1 VTADPDI
8 DRVAEVLAAGGVA
21 VLPTDTLYGLCALAT
36 DATATNRIFDIK
48 GRTAT
53 VPIAVLCADADQAL
67 SLTTPEAARGVQ
79 RAAADWWPGPLT
91 LVVPRRDGLDLHLGE
106 PEHTIGLRVPA
117 NDLLRAV
124 AARVGPIAATSANR
138 HGAPPITQA
147 AQVPDALGDG
157 VDLVIDG
164 GELAAGASTVI
175 DATSWPWTQLRAGPV
190 PFMSLIADAEPPGE
204 R

>member
-1 VTADPDI
+1 MTDI
-8 DRVAEVLAAGGVA
+8 DRAAEVLAAGGVA

-36 DATATNRIFDIK
+36 DARATSRIFDIK

-53 VPIAVLCADADQAL
+53 VPIAVLCTDADQAL
-67 SLTTPEAARGVQ
+67 SLTTPAAARGVR

-91 LVVPRRDGLDLHLGE
+91 LVVPRRDGLDLHLGQ

-117 NDLLRAV
+117 SELLRAI

-138 HGAPPITQA
+138 HGEAPVTRA
-147 AQVPDALGDG
+147 DQVREALGEG
-157 VDLVIDG
+157 IDLVIDG
-164 GELAAGASTVI
+164 GELDVGASTVV
-175 DATSWPWTQLRAGPV
+175 DATGWPWTELRAGPV

-204 R
+204 Q